1 MKKLALA
8 FILMLSVLMIS
19 CPSPETEKPE
29 VSSIDWEPV
38 PEDGKIKAEN
48 LTSEH
53 LYSVLINESEARN
66 LIRSTTETE
75 SNKNIFPTNYGTWLL
90 FPDESGRGEID
101 IRNDLNVNDASGF
114 YLYDITSNS
123 DDHVIREGVDDY
135 LVVNWNNRSGR
146 LYESYYSVDL
156 IAEKEKGLNL
166 ENVVIYDAMQSGG
179 SLSRDFA
186 IFRNEKDVIDYINS
200 NNAEMHGILDFSGY
214 ENVGI
219 YNAIVIYKSN
229 TGRITS
235 ELKLKNPAYYRVGE
249 EKNKEIKGLENIYFV
264 KVPQENNKIKY
275 ILKLTPGK
283 GLSNENFF
291 LQFDQGNPRYEKGY
305 RRPYLI
311 PLKETPQEL
320 LFYVGTLNAPSDSEI
335 SDSGDFLFDLEV
347 GGVGNGR
354 ENYGTIELIDKNKD
368 ELKGDYQL
376 FEIDLKNLS
385 QNSFEMKSVKIDS
398 SCRGYVAFIVTGS
411 PEGAYDLSFSIDGK
425 ENIPGVRM
433 VTMSGMDKGFGYSR
447 NSCKSGEST
456 VSIREKDN
464 IEYFYLEFDRNFTN
478 KDSYEINIT
487 VNQNQ
492 GTN

>member
-8 FILMLSVLMIS
+8 LILMLSVLMIS

-29 VSSIDWEPV
+29 ASSIDWEPV

-146 LYESYYSVDL
+146 LYESYYSVEL

-186 IFRNEKDVIDYINS
+186 IFRNGKDVIDYINS
-200 NNAEMHGILDFSGY
+200 NNAEMHGILDFSAY

-235 ELKLKNPAYYRVGE
+235 ELKLKNPKPFDIY
-249 EKNKEIKGLENIYFV
+249 NKKYIDDVENIYLV
-264 KVPQENNKIKY
+264 EAPESDNAKY
-275 ILKLTPGK
+275 ILRIRPAE

-291 LQFDQGNPRYEKGY
+291 LQFDQGNPRYENGY

-311 PLKETPQEL
+311 PLKETRKEL
-320 LFYVGTLNAPSDSEI
+320 LFYVGEI
-335 SDSGDFLFDLEV
+335 DENFLFDLEV
-347 GGVGNGR
+347 GGVNS
-354 ENYGTIELIDKNKD
+354 ESNNYGTIVLVSENEIDTSD
-368 ELKGDYQL
+368 CDYQL
-376 FEIDLKNLS
+376 FEIDLNEVPQKP
-385 QNSFEMKSVKIDS
+385 FPMKSVKIDS
-398 SCRGYVAFIVTGS
+398 NCRGYVAFIVIDS
-411 PEGAYDLSFSIDGK
+411 PKGAYDLSFSIDGK

-433 VTMSGMDKGFGYSR
+433 VTMSGLDKGFGYSR

-464 IEYFYLEFDRNFTN
+464 IEYFYLEFDRNFT
-478 KDSYEINIT
+478 DEDIYEITIT

-492 GTN
+492 STN

>member
-29 VSSIDWEPV
+29 PSSIDWEPV

-75 SNKNIFPTNYGTWLL
+75 SNKNIFPTNYGTWLF
-90 FPDESGRGEID
+90 FPDESGSRVID
-101 IRNDLNVNDASGF
+101 ISQDLNVNGASGF

-135 LVVNWNNRSGR
+135 LVVNWDNRSGR

-156 IAEKEKGLNL
+156 KAEEENGLNL
-166 ENVVIYDAMQSGG
+166 NNVVIYDAMQSGG
-179 SLSRDFA
+179 DLSRDFG
-186 IFRNEKDVIDYINS
+186 IFRNKEDVIDYVKS

-235 ELKLKNPAYYRVGE
+235 ELKLKNPKTFNISNENDIDDV
-249 EKNKEIKGLENIYFV
+249 ENIYLV
-264 KVPQENNKIKY
+264 KEAQTSDNAKY
-275 ILKLTPGK
+275 ILRVRPAE

-291 LQFDQGNPRYEKGY
+291 LQFDQGNPRYENGN

-354 ENYGTIELIDKNKD
+354 DNYGTIELIDKNKD

-376 FEIDLKNLS
+376 FEIDLNDIS
-385 QNSFEMKSVKIDS
+385 QELFPMKSVKIDS
-398 SCRGYVAFIVTGS
+398 NCRGYVAFIVTDS
-411 PEGAYDLSFSIDGK
+411 PEGAYDLTFSIDGE

-433 VTMSGMDKGFGYSR
+433 VTMSGHDKGFGYSR

>member
-1 MKKLALA
+1 MKKLALTL
-8 FILMLSVLMIS
+8 ILLLSVLMIS

-29 VSSIDWEPV
+29 ASSIDWEPV

-101 IRNDLNVNDASGF
+101 IRNDLKVNDASGF
-114 YLYDITSNS
+114 YLYDITSNN

-135 LVVNWNNRSGR
+135 LVVNWDNRSGR

-156 IAEKEKGLNL
+156 NAEKENGLNL
-166 ENVVIYDAMQSGG
+166 KNVVIYDAMQSGG
-179 SLSRDFA
+179 ALSRDFG
-186 IFRNEKDVIDYINS
+186 IFRNKADVIDYVNS
-200 NNAEMHGILDFSGY
+200 GNAKMHGILDFTGY

-235 ELKLKNPAYYRVGE
+235 ELKLKNP
-249 EKNKEIKGLENIYFV
+249 KSFDIFKEIKIDEVENIYLV
-264 KVPQENNKIKY
+264 EAPKSDNTKY
-275 ILKLTPGK
+275 ILRIRPAE

-291 LQFDQGNPRYEKGY
+291 LQFDQGNPRYDDGY

-311 PLKETPQEL
+311 PLKETRKEL
-320 LFYVGTLNAPSDSEI
+320 LFYVGEI
-335 SDSGDFLFDLEV
+335 DKNFLFDLEV
-347 GGVGNGR
+347 GGVNSESNDYGSIVLVR
-354 ENYGTIELIDKNKD
+354 ENEIDTSD
-368 ELKGDYQL
+368 CDYQL
-376 FEIDLKNLS
+376 FEIDLNDIPQEPFLM
-385 QNSFEMKSVKIDS
+385 ESVKIDS
-398 SCRGYVAFIVTGS
+398 NCRGYVAFIVTHS
-411 PEGAYDLSFSIDGK
+411 PEGDYDLTFSIDGE

-433 VTMSGMDKGFGYSR
+433 VTMSGLDKGFGYSR

-464 IEYFYLEFDRNFTN
+464 IEYFYLEFDRNFTDKN
-478 KDSYEINIT
+478 SYEINIT

-492 GTN
+492 STN

>member
-8 FILMLSVLMIS
+8 LILMLSVLMIS

-29 VSSIDWEPV
+29 ASSIDWEPV

-75 SNKNIFPTNYGTWLL
+75 SNKDIFPTNYGTWLF
-90 FPDESGRGEID
+90 FPDESGSRVID
-101 IRNDLNVNDASGF
+101 ISQDLNVNGASGF
-114 YLYDITSNS
+114 YLYDITSNN

-135 LVVNWNNRSGR
+135 LVVNWDNRSGR

-156 IAEKEKGLNL
+156 KAEKENGLNL
-166 ENVVIYDAMQSGG
+166 KNVVIYDAMQSGG
-179 SLSRDFA
+179 DLSRDFG
-186 IFRNEKDVIDYINS
+186 IFRNEKDVIDYVNS
-200 NNAEMHGILDFSGY
+200 NNAEMHGILDFSAY

-235 ELKLKNPAYYRVGE
+235 ELKLKNPKPFDIY
-249 EKNKEIKGLENIYFV
+249 NKKYIDDVENIYLV
-264 KVPQENNKIKY
+264 EAPESDNAKY
-275 ILKLTPGK
+275 ILRIRPAE

-291 LQFDQGNPRYEKGY
+291 LQFDQGNPRYENGS

-311 PLKETPQEL
+311 PLKETRKEL
-320 LFYVGTLNAPSDSEI
+320 LFYVGEI
-335 SDSGDFLFDLEV
+335 DKNFLFDLEV
-347 GGVGNGR
+347 GGVNS
-354 ENYGTIELIDKNKD
+354 ESNNYGSIDLVSENTSD
-368 ELKGDYQL
+368 CDYQL

-385 QNSFEMKSVKIDS
+385 KKSFTMESVKIDS
-398 SCRGYVAFIVTGS
+398 NCRGYVAFIVTDS

-433 VTMSGMDKGFGYSR
+433 VTMSGLDKGFGYSR

-464 IEYFYLEFDRNFTN
+464 IEYFYLEFDKNFTN
-478 KDSYEINIT
+478 KDSCEIKIT

-492 GTN
+492 STN

>member
-8 FILMLSVLMIS
+8 LILLLSVLMIS

-29 VSSIDWEPV
+29 ASSIDWEPV

-48 LTSEH
+48 LTSGH

-66 LIRSTTETE
+66 LVRSTTETE
-75 SNKNIFPTNYGTWLL
+75 EKQNIFQTNYGTWLL
-90 FPDESGRGEID
+90 FPDESGRDEID
-101 IRNDLNVNDASGF
+101 IRNDLKVNDASGF

-146 LYESYYSVDL
+146 LYESYYSVEL

-186 IFRNEKDVIDYINS
+186 IFRNGKDVIDYINS
-200 NNAEMHGILDFSGY
+200 NNAEMHGILDFSAY

-235 ELKLKNPAYYRVGE
+235 ELKLKNP
-249 EKNKEIKGLENIYFV
+249 KPFDIFKEIKIDEVENIYLV
-264 KVPQENNKIKY
+264 EAPPKSDNSKY
-275 ILKLTPGK
+275 ILRVRPSE

-291 LQFDQGNPRYEKGY
+291 LQFDQGNPRYEDGY

-311 PLKETPQEL
+311 PLKETGKEL
-320 LFYVGTLNAPSDSEI
+320 LFYVGKIDKN
-335 SDSGDFLFDLEV
+335 FLFDLEV

-354 ENYGTIELIDKNKD
+354 ENYGTIELIDINKD
-368 ELKGDYQL
+368 ELKDDYQL

-385 QNSFEMKSVKIDS
+385 QNSFKMNSVKIDS
-398 SCRGYVAFIVTGS
+398 NCRGYVAFIVIDS
-411 PEGAYDLSFSIDGK
+411 PKGAYDLSFSIDGK

-433 VTMSGMDKGFGYSR
+433 VTMSGLDKGFGYSR

-456 VSIREKDN
+456 VSIRKKDN
-464 IEYFYLEFDRNFTN
+464 IEYFYLEFDRDFT
-478 KDSYEINIT
+478 DEDIYEITIT

-492 GTN
+492 STN

>member
-29 VSSIDWEPV
+29 PSSIDWEPV

-75 SNKNIFPTNYGTWLL
+75 SNKNIFPTNYGTWLF
-90 FPDESGRGEID
+90 FPDESGSRVID
-101 IRNDLNVNDASGF
+101 ISQDLNVNGASGF
-114 YLYDITSNS
+114 YLYDITSNN

-235 ELKLKNPAYYRVGE
+235 ELKLKNPADYRVGE

-264 KVPQENNKIKY
+264 KVPQENNNIEY

-291 LQFDQGNPRYEKGY
+291 LQFDQGNPRYENGY

-456 VSIREKDN
+456 ISIREKDN

>member
-1 MKKLALA
+1 
-8 FILMLSVLMIS
+8 MLSVLMIS

-29 VSSIDWEPV
+29 PSSIDWEPV

-75 SNKNIFPTNYGTWLL
+75 SNKNIFPTNYGTWLF
-90 FPDESGRGEID
+90 FPDESGSRVID
-101 IRNDLNVNDASGF
+101 ISQDLNVNGASGF

-135 LVVNWNNRSGR
+135 LVVNWDNRSGR
-146 LYESYYSVDL
+146 LYESFYSVDL
-156 IAEKEKGLNL
+156 KAEEENGLNL
-166 ENVVIYDAMQSGG
+166 NNVVIYDAMQSGG
-179 SLSRDFA
+179 DLSRDFG
-186 IFRNEKDVIDYINS
+186 IFRNKEDVIDYVNS

-235 ELKLKNPAYYRVGE
+235 ELKLKNPKTFNIFN
-249 EKNKEIKGLENIYFV
+249 EKDIDDVENIYLV
-264 KVPQENNKIKY
+264 EAPKSDNSKY
-275 ILKLTPGK
+275 ILRVSPAE

-291 LQFDQGNPRYEKGY
+291 LQFDQGNPRYENGY

-311 PLKETPQEL
+311 PLKETRKEL
-320 LFYVGTLNAPSDSEI
+320 LFYVGEI
-335 SDSGDFLFDLEV
+335 DKNFLFDLKV
-347 GGVGNGR
+347 GGVDSDSNDYGSITLVS
-354 ENYGTIELIDKNKD
+354 ENDIDTSD
-368 ELKGDYQL
+368 YDYQL

-385 QNSFEMKSVKIDS
+385 QKSFTMNSVKIDS
-398 SCRGYVAFIVTGS
+398 KCRGYVAFIVTDS
-411 PEGAYDLSFSIDGK
+411 PEGAYDLSFSIDGV

-433 VTMSGMDKGFGYSR
+433 VTMSGHDKGFGYSR

-478 KDSYEINIT
+478 KDFYEINIT

>member
-8 FILMLSVLMIS
+8 LILLLSVLMIS

-29 VSSIDWEPV
+29 ASSIDWEPV

-66 LIRSTTETE
+66 LIRNTTETE
-75 SNKNIFPTNYGTWLL
+75 SNKNIFPTNYGTWLF
-90 FPDESGRGEID
+90 FPDESGSLVID
-101 IRNDLNVNDASGF
+101 ISQDLNVNGASGF
-114 YLYDITSNS
+114 YLYDITSNN

-135 LVVNWNNRSGR
+135 LVVNWDNRSGR
-146 LYESYYSVDL
+146 LYESYYSVELKAEEENGLDL
-156 IAEKEKGLNL
+156 K
-166 ENVVIYDAMQSGG
+166 NVVIYDAMQSGG
-179 SLSRDFA
+179 ALSRDFG
-186 IFRNEKDVIDYINS
+186 IFRNKKDVIDYVNS
-200 NNAEMHGILDFSGY
+200 NNAKMHGILDFSAY

-235 ELKLKNPAYYRVGE
+235 ELKLKNPKPFDIY
-249 EKNKEIKGLENIYFV
+249 NKKYIDDVENIYLV
-264 KVPQENNKIKY
+264 EAPESDNAKY
-275 ILKLTPGK
+275 ILRIRPAE

-291 LQFDQGNPRYEKGY
+291 LQFDQGNPRYENGY

-311 PLKETPQEL
+311 PLKETRKEL
-320 LFYVGTLNAPSDSEI
+320 LFYVGEI
-335 SDSGDFLFDLEV
+335 DENFLFDLEV
-347 GGVGNGR
+347 GGVNS
-354 ENYGTIELIDKNKD
+354 ESNNYGTIVLVSENEIDTSD
-368 ELKGDYQL
+368 CDYQL
-376 FEIDLKNLS
+376 FEIDLNDIP
-385 QNSFEMKSVKIDS
+385 QEPFPMKSVKIDS
-398 SCRGYVAFIVTGS
+398 NCRGYVAFIVTDS
-411 PEGAYDLSFSIDGK
+411 PEGAYDLTFSIDGE

-464 IEYFYLEFDRNFTN
+464 IEYFYLEFDRNFT
-478 KDSYEINIT
+478 DEDIYEITIT

-492 GTN
+492 STN

>member
-29 VSSIDWEPV
+29 PSSIDWEPV

-75 SNKNIFPTNYGTWLL
+75 SNKNIFKTNYGTWLF
-90 FPDESGRGEID
+90 FPDESGSRVID
-101 IRNDLNVNDASGF
+101 ISQDLKVNVASGF
-114 YLYDITSNS
+114 YLYDITSNN

-135 LVVNWNNRSGR
+135 LVVNWDNRAGR

-156 IAEKEKGLNL
+156 NAEKEKGLDL
-166 ENVVIYDAMQSGG
+166 KNVVIYDAMQSGG
-179 SLSRDFA
+179 DLSRDFG
-186 IFRNEKDVIDYINS
+186 IFRNKNDVINYVNS
-200 NNAEMHGILDFSGY
+200 DNAEMHGILDFSAC

-235 ELKLKNPAYYRVGE
+235 ELKLKNPKNFNIFN
-249 EKNKEIKGLENIYFV
+249 EKVIDDVENIYLV
-264 KVPQENNKIKY
+264 EAPKSDNTKY
-275 ILKLTPGK
+275 ILRVRPAE

-291 LQFDQGNPRYEKGY
+291 LQFDQGNPRYENGY

-311 PLKETPQEL
+311 PLKETRKEL
-320 LFYVGTLNAPSDSEI
+320 LFYVGKIDKN
-335 SDSGDFLFDLEV
+335 FLFDLEV
-347 GGVGNGR
+347 GGVNSER
-354 ENYGTIELIDKNKD
+354 KNYGSIVLVSENEINTSDC
-368 ELKGDYQL
+368 DYQPI
-376 FEIDLKNLS
+376 EIDLNNIP
-385 QNSFEMKSVKIDS
+385 QEPFPMNSVKIDS
-398 SCRGYVAFIVTGS
+398 NCRGYVAFIVTDS
-411 PEGAYDLSFSIDGK
+411 PEGAYDLTFSIDGE

-433 VTMSGMDKGFGYSR
+433 VTMSRLDNGFGYSR

-464 IEYFYLEFDRNFTN
+464 IEYFYLEFDRNFN
-478 KDSYEINIT
+478 KDSYEIKIT

>member
-8 FILMLSVLMIS
+8 LILLLSVLMIS

-29 VSSIDWEPV
+29 ASSIDWEPV
-38 PEDGKIKAEN
+38 PEDGKIKVEN
-48 LTSEH
+48 LTSGH

-75 SNKNIFPTNYGTWLL
+75 SNKNIFPTNYGTWLF
-90 FPDESGRGEID
+90 FPDESGRDEID
-101 IRNDLNVNDASGF
+101 IRNDLKVNDASGF
-114 YLYDITSNS
+114 YLYDITSNN

-135 LVVNWNNRSGR
+135 LVVNWDNRSGR

-156 IAEKEKGLNL
+156 KAEKENGLNL

-179 SLSRDFA
+179 ALSRDFG
-186 IFRNEKDVIDYINS
+186 IFRNKEDVIDYVNS
-200 NNAEMHGILDFSGY
+200 GNANMHGILDFSDY
-214 ENVGI
+214 KNVGI

-235 ELKLKNPAYYRVGE
+235 ELKLKNPKSFDIFDKIEIE
-249 EKNKEIKGLENIYFV
+249 EVENIYLV
-264 KVPQENNKIKY
+264 EAPPKSDNSKY
-275 ILKLTPGK
+275 ILRVRPAE

-291 LQFDQGNPRYEKGY
+291 LQFDQGNPRYENGS

-311 PLKETPQEL
+311 PLKETRKEL
-320 LFYVGTLNAPSDSEI
+320 LFYVGEI
-335 SDSGDFLFDLEV
+335 DKNFLFDLEV
-347 GGVGNGR
+347 GGVNS
-354 ENYGTIELIDKNKD
+354 ESNNYGSINLVSENEIDTSD
-368 ELKGDYQL
+368 CDYQL
-376 FEIDLKNLS
+376 FEIDLNDVPQKP
-385 QNSFEMKSVKIDS
+385 FPMKSVKIDS
-398 SCRGYVAFIVTGS
+398 NCRGYVAFIVTDS

-433 VTMSGMDKGFGYSR
+433 VTMSGLDKGFGYSR

-464 IEYFYLEFDRNFTN
+464 IEYFYLEFDRNFTD
-478 KDSYEINIT
+478 KGSYEITIT

-492 GTN
+492 STN